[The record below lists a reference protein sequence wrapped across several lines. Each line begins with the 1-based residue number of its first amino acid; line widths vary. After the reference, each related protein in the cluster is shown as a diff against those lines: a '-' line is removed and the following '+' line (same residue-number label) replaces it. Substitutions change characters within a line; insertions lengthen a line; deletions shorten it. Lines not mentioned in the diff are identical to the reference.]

1 MEKPENFTRLS
12 IRTVYDSLRL
22 FCKEHGMHMG
32 VDESH
37 PKPSVYEYVFCKAS
51 DNFDNFDMKGL
62 TLFVDYER
70 VIDLDETID
79 TMLEHLRKYFTL

>member
-1 MEKPENFTRLS
+1 MDNPENFTRLS

-22 FCKEHGMHMG
+22 FCKEHGIHMG

-51 DNFDNFDMKGL
+51 DNFDMKGL
-62 TLFVDYER
+62 TLFVDYEQ
-70 VIDLDETID
+70 ITDLDETID
-79 TMLEHLRKYFTL
+79 TMLERLRKYFTL